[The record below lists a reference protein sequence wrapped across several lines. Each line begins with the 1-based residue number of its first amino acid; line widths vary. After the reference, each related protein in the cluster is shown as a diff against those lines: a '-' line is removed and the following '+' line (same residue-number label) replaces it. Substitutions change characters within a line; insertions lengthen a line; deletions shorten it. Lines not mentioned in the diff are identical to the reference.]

1 MVTLIE
7 ETIPMMAEAE
17 HGIVTYHDFVAGI
30 EMGPDLTWQI
40 GANADVTAI
49 VEACRDKWKACIDE
63 ANSK

>member
-1 MVTLIE
+1 
-7 ETIPMMAEAE
+7 MMCQDEN
-17 HGIVTYHDFVAGI
+17 GIVTFHDFVAGI